1 MKINAN
7 FTNEEI
13 LILAT
18 AKGRVPSITEM
29 YEEEVITWEGKEAT
43 TEAVLKNREA
53 PNKRTP
59 EEYMTNWYQ
68 QMIIDDATNVFIRDR
83 MKDLEEQ
90 KQVIAN
96 DTKAEMEGKFN
107 SK

>member
-29 YEEEVITWEGKEAT
+29 YEEEVIT
-43 TEAVLKNREA
+43 
-53 PNKRTP
+53 
-59 EEYMTNWYQ
+59 
-68 QMIIDDATNVFIRDR
+68 
-83 MKDLEEQ
+83 
-90 KQVIAN
+90 
-96 DTKAEMEGKFN
+96 
-107 SK
+107 

>member
-1 MKINAN
+1 
-7 FTNEEI
+7 
-13 LILAT
+13 
-18 AKGRVPSITEM
+18 
-29 YEEEVITWEGKEAT
+29 
-43 TEAVLKNREA
+43 
-53 PNKRTP
+53 
-59 EEYMTNWYQ
+59 MTNWYQ

-83 MKDLEEQ
+83 VKDLEEQ